1 MTVAATYTAPQYT
14 GDGATTG
21 FTFPYAF
28 FATTDLVVILFD
40 TATNANVSPQ
50 PVLGGTGT
58 YDYAITGTQDVNLG
72 EYPNGTI
79 TFNTAPLSNH
89 RITIQRSIQA
99 IQPITLLNTG
109 PFPAKTIEGSLDRA
123 TLLVQQLLAQVAR
136 ALVLNPSDVS
146 SNFVMPA
153 AGARANQVFLFDS
166 SGNPTV
172 GALPAGAV
180 PISQAMQPVVAGA
193 SVLAAA
199 NLLLANGFA
208 AGGDVGFP
216 SLYGGGSARRNR
228 LRNSRMRLD
237 QRNVGALQ
245 SAIASNAHAVD
256 GWLYG
261 ASVAGKFD
269 AQQNKGAITP
279 PAGFGN
285 YLGLSVAAGYGVAA
299 GDYFLVTQRI
309 EGTLIEDLAF
319 GTASAKPVTIF
330 AWVYSSLIGTY
341 SGVLRNAGQTRSYP
355 FTYSI
360 PVANTWTRICIQ
372 IPGDTAGSWPMTLS
386 LNAAELIFSLGC
398 GATYRG
404 TAGAWAGAAYAAAT
418 GEISTVASAG
428 ATFYITGIELRDGT
442 WPANSAPEM
451 PLGLTDSALNYRYF
465 YKTNANI
472 AIYGNAG
479 TATDNIFQTVAFPAP
494 MRVPPTATPIWASGT
509 NNASN
514 TIVSLNSFYCQA
526 WLQSSGSGP
535 FSVTL
540 SPGTTFSAEL

>member
-123 TLLVQQLLAQVAR
+123 TLLVQHLLAQVAR

-180 PISQAMQPVVAGA
+180 PISPAMQPVVAGA

-216 SLYGGGSARRNR
+216 SLFGGNSAGRNR

-245 SAIASNAHAVD
+245 SSVASLTHVLD
-256 GWLYG
+256 GWQFY
-261 ASVAGKFD
+261 ATQAAKYD
-269 AQQNKGAITP
+269 AQQNKGAVTP
-279 PAGFGN
+279 PAGFAN
-285 YLGLSVAAGYGVAA
+285 YLGLSVAAGFAVAA
-299 GDYFLVTQRI
+299 GDDFSLIQRI
-309 EGTLIEDLAF
+309 EGTLLDDLAW
-319 GTASAKPVTIF
+319 GSASARPITIF
-330 AWVYSSLIGTY
+330 AWIYTSVTGLH
-341 SGVLRNAGQTRSYP
+341 SGAIRNNAINRSYP
-355 FTYSI
+355 FTFTV

-372 IPGDTAGSWPMTLS
+372 IPGDTTGTWPTGSGQM
-386 LNAAELIFSLGC
+386 ALINFSLGT
-398 GATYRG
+398 GATFKG
-404 TAGAWAGAAYAAAT
+404 TAGAWAGANYSAAT
-418 GEISTVASAG
+418 GAVSLVATTAN
-428 ATFYITGIELRDGT
+428 TFYVTGIELRDGT

-472 AIYGNAG
+472 AIYANAG
-479 TATDNIFQTVAFPAP
+479 TAVDNTFQTIAFPAP

-514 TIVSLNSFYCQA
+514 TIVSLNSFHCQA
-526 WLQSSGSGP
+526 WLQSSTSGP